1 MMESKLSWVIS
12 ILPFIGVVMGVGLVL
27 TLMHRFLIR
36 NHPELNVEER
46 LPRQLW
52 MLAATLAGLLLVV
65 LSLPVGESSRNQVI
79 ALIGVLASG
88 VLAFS
93 STTFMTNFVAGL
105 MLRLN
110 RPFKTGDFVR
120 VDQYFGRVSA
130 RGLLDTEIQS
140 EQREFIA
147 IPNSVLVTRPVT
159 VISGSGAIIS
169 ANVSLG
175 YDVHHGIVEAQLLIA
190 AEETGLTDP
199 FVQVTELGNYS
210 VSYRIS
216 GLLTDVKSL
225 ITTRSNLHR
234 AVLDKLHGAAIE
246 IVSPTFMNQR
256 QVSEQGKVLAHG
268 AAIKSTQASGSPEDI
283 IFDKAEAAE
292 QVETAVEQGQEE
304 IQALQTQ
311 LKEADGGI
319 KKAIEAK
326 IEAKIQQQTVLTKT
340 TEKAPKG

>member
-1 MMESKLSWVIS
+1 MESKLSWVMTA
-12 ILPFIGVVMGVGLVL
+12 LPFFAVLVGVGLVL
-27 TLMHRFLIR
+27 ALMHRLLIH
-36 NHPELNVEER
+36 NHPELNTEER
-46 LPRQLW
+46 LPRQLV
-52 MLAATLAGLLLVV
+52 MLAATLGGILLVV
-65 LSLPVGESSRNQVI
+65 LSLPVGESTRNQVI
-79 ALIGVLASG
+79 GLLGVLVSG

-105 MLRLN
+105 MLRTN
-110 RPFKTGDFVR
+110 KPFKTGDFVR

-147 IPNSVLVTRPVT
+147 IPNSVLVSRPVT

-175 YDVHHGIVEAQLLIA
+175 YDVHHGRIDKQLLA
-190 AEETGLTDP
+190 AATDIGLTDP
-199 FVQVTELGNYS
+199 FVQVTELGNFS

-225 ITTRSNLHR
+225 ITARSNLHR
-234 AVLDKLHGAAIE
+234 AVLDKLHSDAIE

-256 QVSEQGKVLAHG
+256 QVSDQGKVLATGRPHVV
-268 AAIKSTQASGSPEDI
+268 AEESSPAPESI

-292 QVETAVEQGQEE
+292 QVESAVEQGQVEL
-304 IQALQTQ
+304 ADLQTQ
-311 LKEADGGI
+311 LKAAEGDAKKLLEDEIEIKQQKQADLV
-319 KKAIEAK
+319 KAAD
-326 IEAKIQQQTVLTKT
+326 
-340 TEKAPKG
+340 

>member
-1 MMESKLSWVIS
+1 MESKLSWVLS
-12 ILPFIGVVMGVGLVL
+12 ILPFLGVVMGVVVVL
-27 TLMHRFLIR
+27 ALMHHFLIQKR
-36 NHPELNVEER
+36 PELNAEER

-52 MLAATLAGLLLVV
+52 MLAATLAGVLLVV

-79 ALIGVLASG
+79 ALIGVLVSG

-147 IPNSVLVTRPVT
+147 IPNSVLVTQPVT

-175 YDVHHGIVEAQLLIA
+175 YDVHHGSVEKQLLAA
-190 AEETGLTDP
+190 AEVTGLTDP
-199 FVQVTELGNYS
+199 FVQVTELGNFS

-256 QVSEQGKVLAHG
+256 QVSDQGKVIAQG
-268 AAIKSTQASGSPEDI
+268 ATVKPSKASNAPEDI
-283 IFDKAEAAE
+283 IFDKAEKAE
-292 QVETAVEQGQEE
+292 QVESAVEQGQEE
-304 IQALQTQ
+304 IQVLQSK
-311 LKEADGGI
+311 LKDAAGGT
-319 KKAIEAK
+319 KKAIAEK
-326 IEAKIQQQTVLTKT
+326 IEAKLQEQAVLTQAS
-340 TEKAPKG
+340 EKGLDN

>member
-1 MMESKLSWVIS
+1 MESKLSWVLS
-12 ILPFIGVVMGVGLVL
+12 ILPFLGVVMGVVVVL
-27 TLMHRFLIR
+27 ALMHHFLIQKR
-36 NHPELNVEER
+36 PELNAEER

-52 MLAATLAGLLLVV
+52 MLAATLAGVLLVV

-79 ALIGVLASG
+79 ALIGVLVSG

-120 VDQYFGRVSA
+120 VDHYFGRVSA

-169 ANVSLG
+169 ASVSLG
-175 YDVHHGIVEAQLLIA
+175 YDVHHGSVEKQLLAA
-190 AEETGLTDP
+190 AEVTGLTDP
-199 FVQVTELGNYS
+199 FVQVTELGNFS

-256 QVSEQGKVLAHG
+256 QVSDQGKVIAQG
-268 AAIKSTQASGSPEDI
+268 AIIQPGKSSNAPEDI
-283 IFDKAEAAE
+283 IFDKAEKAE
-292 QVETAVEQGQEE
+292 QVESAVEQSQEE
-304 IQALQTQ
+304 IQALQSQ
-311 LKEADGGI
+311 LKDADDGT
-319 KKAIEAK
+319 KKAIAEK
-326 IEAKIQQQTVLTKT
+326 IEVKLQEQTALTQAS
-340 TEKAPKG
+340 EKGLDN